1 MARISFFFLGS
12 LLFLFSCNSPQV
24 TAYQEHSDHHEF
36 IGSCLDFLAGSDSFV
51 PLTDAVALDELRHSA
66 EEHASNSVIIGDLY
80 YDLNQKEGRH
90 FYLESDDSIAYYRP
104 QAVVLGGWEMIQH
117 LCARHI
123 RHEIERGFAKSS
135 SILKKNPASIKEAEI
150 LAEKNLI
157 LYLKFAEASKGKPSH
172 IRNFLFIPVSRF
184 LKKGAGIYF
193 PSCNLMDKMKDPILY
208 GLQSAKRNP
217 ETMTAWT
224 QMMLAVTNF
233 SATHMQDCKVS
244 VESPLKLLQVEKTEL
259 RDVIEEPQ
267 RNRSAS
273 KIKFGSKARK

>member
-1 MARISFFFLGS
+1 MARTSLFFLSS
-12 LLFLFSCNSPQV
+12 LFILFSCNSPQV

-66 EEHASNSVIIGDLY
+66 EEHASNSVIIGELY
-80 YDLNQKEGRH
+80 YDLNQKEGKH
-90 FYLESDDSIAYYRP
+90 FYLENDDSIIYHRP
-104 QAVVLGGWEMIQH
+104 KSVVLGGWEMIQH

-123 RHEIERGFAKSS
+123 RHEIERGFARSS
-135 SILKKNPASIKEAEI
+135 SVARKGQASIREAES

-157 LYLKFAEASKGKPSH
+157 IYLKFAEATKGKPSH

-184 LKKGAGIYF
+184 LKKGGAIYF
-193 PSCNLMDKMKDPILY
+193 PSCNLMEKMKDPILS
-208 GLQSAKRNP
+208 GLQSAKRSP

-233 SATHMQDCKVS
+233 SATHTQDCKVNA
-244 VESPLKLLQVEKTEL
+244 ESPLKLLHVEKTEL
-259 RDVIEEPQ
+259 KDVIEEPQ
-267 RNRSAS
+267 KIKSAS
-273 KIKFGSKARK
+273 KIKFGTKTRR

>member
-1 MARISFFFLGS
+1 MARSLFFFLIS
-12 LLFLFSCNSPQV
+12 LFFHFSCSSPQV
-24 TAYQEHSDHHEF
+24 IAYQEHSEHHEF
-36 IGSCLDFLAGSDSFV
+36 IGSCLDFLAGNDSFV
-51 PLTDAVALDELRHSA
+51 PLKDAVALEELRHSA

-90 FYLESDDSIAYYRP
+90 FYLEKDDSITYYRP
-104 QAVVLGGWEMIQH
+104 QSVVLGGWEMIQH

-123 RHEIERGFAKSS
+123 RHEIERGFARSS
-135 SILKKNPASIKEAEI
+135 SIIRKDLASIKEAET

-157 LYLKFAEASKGKPSH
+157 IYLKFAEASKGKPSH

-184 LKKGAGIYF
+184 LKRGGGIYF
-193 PSCNLMDKMKDPILY
+193 PACNLMDKMKDPILY

-217 ETMTAWT
+217 ESMTAWS

-244 VESPLKLLQVEKTEL
+244 AESPLKLLQAEKTEL
-259 RDVIEEPQ
+259 KDVIEEPQ
-267 RNRSAS
+267 KGKAAS
-273 KIKFGSKARK
+273 RIKFGSKARK

>member
-1 MARISFFFLGS
+1 MARIFFFFLNCV
-12 LLFLFSCNSPQV
+12 FFIFSCNSPQV
-24 TAYQEHSDHHEF
+24 TAYQEHSEHHEF
-36 IGSCLDFLAGSDSFV
+36 IGSCLDFLAGNDSFV
-51 PLTDAVALDELRHSA
+51 PLTDAVALEELRHSA

-80 YDLNQKEGRH
+80 YDLTQKEGRH

-123 RHEIERGFAKSS
+123 RHEIERGFARSS
-135 SILKKNPASIKEAEI
+135 SIVRKDQASMKEAET

-157 LYLKFAEASKGKPSH
+157 IYLKFAEASKGKPSH

-184 LKKGAGIYF
+184 LKKGGGIYF

-233 SATHMQDCKVS
+233 SATHAQECKVS
-244 VESPLKLLQVEKTEL
+244 AESPLKLLQAEKTEL
-259 RDVIEEPQ
+259 RDVLEEPQ
-267 RNRSAS
+267 KNKSTS
-273 KIKFGSKARK
+273 KIKFGPKTRR

>member
-1 MARISFFFLGS
+1 MTRTLFFFLSS
-12 LLFLFSCNSPQV
+12 LFFLLTCNSPQV
-24 TAYQEHSDHHEF
+24 TAYQEHSEHHEF
-36 IGSCLDFLAGSDSFV
+36 IGSCLDFLAGNDSFV
-51 PLTDAVALDELRHSA
+51 PLTDAVALEELRHSA

-80 YDLNQKEGRH
+80 YDLNQKEGKH
-90 FYLESDDSIAYYRP
+90 FYLQSDDSIAYYRP

-123 RHEIERGFAKSS
+123 RHEIERGFARSS
-135 SILKKNPASIKEAEI
+135 SIVRKDLASIKEAET

-157 LYLKFAEASKGKPSH
+157 IYLKFAEASKGKPSH

-184 LKKGAGIYF
+184 LKKGGGIYF

-233 SATHMQDCKVS
+233 SATHMQDCRVS
-244 VESPLKLLQVEKTEL
+244 AESPLKLLQAEKTEL

-267 RNRSAS
+267 KTKSAS

>member
-1 MARISFFFLGS
+1 MARILLFFLSS
-12 LLFLFSCNSPQV
+12 LFFLFYCNSPQV
-24 TAYQEHSDHHEF
+24 TAYQEHSEHHEF

-80 YDLNQKEGRH
+80 YDLNQKEGKH
-90 FYLESDDSIAYYRP
+90 FYLESDDSIIYHRP
-104 QAVVLGGWEMIQH
+104 KSVVLGGWEMIQH

-123 RHEIERGFAKSS
+123 RHEIERGFARSS
-135 SILKKNPASIKEAEI
+135 SIVRKDPASIREAES

-157 LYLKFAEASKGKPSH
+157 IYLKFAEASKGKPSH

-184 LKKGAGIYF
+184 LKSGGGIYF
-193 PSCNLMDKMKDPILY
+193 PSCNLMDKMKDPILS

-233 SATHMQDCKVS
+233 SAIHMQDCRVS
-244 VESPLKLLQVEKTEL
+244 VGSPLKLLQVEKTEL
-259 RDVIEEPQ
+259 RDVLEEPQ
-267 RNRSAS
+267 KNKSVS
-273 KIKFGSKARK
+273 KIKFGSNAKK

>member
-1 MARISFFFLGS
+1 MARTL
-12 LLFLFSCNSPQV
+12 LLFLISLSFLFYCNSPQV
-24 TAYQEHSDHHEF
+24 TAYQEHSEHHEF

-51 PLTDAVALDELRHSA
+51 PLTDPVALEELQHSA

-80 YDLNQKEGRH
+80 YDLNQKEGKH
-90 FYLESDDSIAYYRP
+90 FYLDKEDSILYYRP

-135 SILKKNPASIKEAEI
+135 SIVRKDLASIREAEI

-157 LYLKFAEASKGKPSH
+157 IYLKFAEAAKGKPSH

-184 LKKGAGIYF
+184 LKKGGGIYF
-193 PSCNLMDKMKDPILY
+193 PSCNLMDKMKNPILY

-233 SATHMQDCKVS
+233 SATHMQDCRVS
-244 VESPLKLLQVEKTEL
+244 ADSPLKLLQVEKTEL
-259 RDVIEEPQ
+259 RDVLEEPQ
-267 RNRSAS
+267 KNKSAS
-273 KIKFGSKARK
+273 KIKFGSRARK